1 MRMQHC
7 GCSCGVFFIIYIYY
21 TEQNGATYIYG
32 RFDCYSVVSLYILLY
47 LSCPE
52 NTRIVLICD
61 ASSLAI
67 KPFSYDSFC
76 WERGGILGLP
86 KLILPVS
93 FLEPR
98 NFSFHFI
105 CFQKEGVIITST
117 SV

>member
-1 MRMQHC
+1 MFLW
-7 GCSCGVFFIIYIYY
+7 GVFYYIYIYY

-98 NFSFHFI
+98 NFSFHLFSRRRGYYLDI
-105 CFQKEGVIITST
+105 CLILLRWI
-117 SV
+117 